1 MADDET
7 KLGGGKTGNLD
18 ADILSFLGGP
28 FYRMVNATAA
38 FVAAFTATALA
49 QILSG
54 SLLLGCLKWS
64 LLVAFAFRSLQVA
77 LPGDKLLS
85 EGCLSSGLKMLG
97 VLTLTLT
104 ATMASFSAIE
114 AGLVQLDGD
123 RAAKAANA
131 ERAAQRWR
139 RVGIAAGCYEPD
151 PLNPKACA
159 DIDRR
164 MRQEVDSIK
173 NGSVKSPPAAHTV
186 ENVLPPARASH

>member
-1 MADDET
+1 MADDDTNVDSGE
-7 KLGGGKTGNLD
+7 TGNSD

-38 FVAAFTATALA
+38 FVAAFTATAIA

-64 LLVAFAFRSLQVA
+64 LLVAFGFRSLQVV

-85 EGCLSSGLKMLG
+85 EGCLSSGFKVLG
-97 VLTLTLT
+97 VLALMST
-104 ATMASFSAIE
+104 AMMASFSAIE

-131 ERAAQRWR
+131 ERAEQRWR
-139 RVGIAAGCYEPD
+139 RIGIAAGCYEPD
-151 PLNPKACA
+151 PLNPKKCA
-159 DIDRR
+159 DIDRL
-164 MRQEVDSIK
+164 MRQEVERIK
-173 NGSVKSPPAAHTV
+173 NGSVKAPPAARTGGNSPPAA
-186 ENVLPPARASH
+186 PANR